1 MDAMY
6 TAEALAT
13 GAGRNGH
20 AAVKGSDLDFAL
32 AIPKEMGGSGEGAN
46 PEQLFAA
53 GYAACF
59 HSALQAVARS
69 QKVELGDSAVG
80 ARVGIDKQGQGFQL
94 AVELEVSIP
103 RPGPRHCAAACR
115 RRPPSLPLLQRHPR
129 QYRGHRQRRR
139 RLAFLRTIGGRT
151 KTQ

>member
-59 HSALQAVARS
+59 HSALKAVA
-69 QKVELGDSAVG
+69 KDKDVDVTDSAVG
-80 ARVGIDKQGQGFQL
+80 ARVTLNNGSEGFFL
-94 AVELEVSIP
+94 SAELEVTIP
-103 RPGPRHCAAACR
+103 GVEQEEAQALADAAHEMCPYSKAT
-115 RRPPSLPLLQRHPR
+115 
-129 QYRGHRQRRR
+129 RGNIEVNVGVAQD
-139 RLAFLRTIGGRT
+139 
-151 KTQ
+151 

>member
-6 TAEALAT
+6 TTEALAT

-20 AAVKGSDLDFAL
+20 ATVKDSDLDFTL
-32 AIPKEMGGSGEGAN
+32 AIPKEMGGSGGGAN

-59 HSALQAVARS
+59 HSALQAVARN

-80 ARVGIDKQGQGFQL
+80 ARVASESRAKASSLQWTWRFPSQL
-94 AVELEVSIP
+94 KT
-103 RPGPRHCAAACR
+103 RPQPS
-115 RRPPSLPLLQRHPR
+115 SLPTPPTRSAPTPMPP
-129 QYRGHRQRRR
+129 G
-139 RLAFLRTIGGRT
+139 AILRSP
-151 KTQ
+151 